1 MSEVIHEEESRETI
15 NSEEVFSAVLD
26 YMHSDESEE
35 EVSEKESKTEMG
47 TEVNGAYQVNY
58 EHGYDESGEYA
69 VIAVC
74 DAEGEIW
81 RYENSTEEVAQIDCF
96 SMLGETATS
105 VYFLD
110 NGVVKSFDIATGAL
124 QWELAEH
131 RMSTGASLVDED
143 GTLYV
148 CGYFGSFFMVV
159 SPAGEV
165 LALCAE
171 AAQEDL
177 YWPYAMEFVGDKVRI
192 YCESNEDA
200 IVLLNKEDYS
210 YTVE

>member
-1 MSEVIHEEESRETI
+1 MSEVILEEESRETI
-15 NSEEVFSAVLD
+15 NSEELFSVIYDQMYQDTSEA
-26 YMHSDESEE
+26 ESEE
-35 EVSEKESKTEMG
+35 ESKPEMSSEVTG
-47 TEVNGAYQVNY
+47 VYQVNY

-159 SPAGEV
+159 SPEGEV